1 MRAARERESEE
12 LVKAVA
18 RANSLEQVGLYASK
32 INVSC
37 CKRTD
42 SLSSYLLGGSPDLM
56 WGYGQDWLPQLGW
69 TMAKAES
76 HQLSADDCA
85 SFSREMPCSVRSVF
99 WRAYPLKL
107 LNQAASTRSA
117 VMCASAKRCFVE
129 QQL

>member
-12 LVKAVA
+12 LVKAMA

-42 SLSSYLLGGSPDLM
+42 SSFFCLLAGSPGLM

-69 TMAKAES
+69 TTAKAES
-76 HQLSADDCA
+76 HQLSAEDCA
-85 SFSREMPCSVRSVF
+85 SFF
-99 WRAYPLKL
+99 
-107 LNQAASTRSA
+107 
-117 VMCASAKRCFVE
+117 
-129 QQL
+129 